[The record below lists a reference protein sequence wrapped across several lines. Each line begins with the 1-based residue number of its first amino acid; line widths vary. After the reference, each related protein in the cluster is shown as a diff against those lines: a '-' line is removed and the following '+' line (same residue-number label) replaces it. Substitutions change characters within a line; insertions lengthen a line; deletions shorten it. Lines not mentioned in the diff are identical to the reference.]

1 MSQKYI
7 KRQNKNSHNVAFG
20 KYYATAVYDSHFIGT
35 EELADFI
42 QRQASV
48 KKSDIKAV
56 LQELGEAMKH
66 FFELG
71 QKIKLDGIGIMKV
84 GFSSIGVNKVEDCTS
99 ATITTRRVLFQPETE
114 RVVVGQEKKKDGTV
128 KQKYVNAITLLKD
141 VVFEETHDNSMNVE
155 SEESPAGG
163 SGNSENSGS
172 GSGPAESAENAENG
186 SGNSGSG
193 NSENSGNGENTENSG
208 SGSGSNTNA
217 TPHSDQ
223 GSENDSNGTNSV
235 AAPVISGVSPFEE
248 TSQVSI
254 SGPDGATIYYSENGD
269 DPDSND
275 TLYTQPFTIDETTT
289 IKAVAIKDGVS
300 SEVTTKVFTKG
311 TGGSGGFETGS

>member
-141 VVFEETHDNSMNVE
+141 VVFEETHDNTMNVE
-155 SEESPAGG
+155 SED
-163 SGNSENSGS
+163 EN
-172 GSGPAESAENAENG
+172 
-186 SGNSGSG
+186 
-193 NSENSGNGENTENSG
+193 ENT
-208 SGSGSNTNA
+208 
-217 TPHSDQ
+217 
-223 GSENDSNGTNSV
+223 NDSPTND
-235 AAPVISGVSPFEE
+235 SP
-248 TSQVSI
+248 TNDS
-254 SGPDGATIYYSENGD
+254 PTNDGEGN
-269 DPDSND
+269 
-275 TLYTQPFTIDETTT
+275 
-289 IKAVAIKDGVS
+289 
-300 SEVTTKVFTKG
+300 
-311 TGGSGGFETGS
+311 